1 MKNYLNDFRH
11 IEIQTK
17 KLLSSNFLGN
27 FKSAFRGNGL
37 VFSEFKTREEGE
49 DTSNID
55 WLVSRRE
62 GKYLV
67 RKMEEERQL
76 SILFLFDFS
85 ETMNFSF
92 GKSKIDTMW
101 NIFFMIA
108 LSAIEDGD
116 KVGALFFGKNT
127 LHFSPFS
134 NKKLGIFNIY
144 KFGTEYNNS
153 SSKNEKKS
161 FDDVSKYIKTM
172 NLKKKLI
179 FVMTDN
185 IDCDEK
191 VLREMSFG
199 NDIVFINIFHH
210 IENTLD
216 FDKDMIINLGN
227 TKEGLFVDTFDKEKK
242 DLYKALRKKKIEDF
256 EKKIKKS
263 GGDYIFID
271 DSKNIFKEFFIFM
284 KKRGA

>member
-17 KLLSSNFLGN
+17 KLLSSNFLWN

-37 VFSEFKTREEGE
+37 VFSEFKTREEWE

-76 SILFLFDFS
+76 SILFLLDFS

-92 GKSKIDTMW
+92 WKSKIDTMW

-116 KVGALFFGKNT
+116 KVWALFFWKNT

-134 NKKLGIFNIY
+134 NKKLWIFNIY
-144 KFGTEYNNS
+144 KFWTEYNNS

-179 FVMTDN
+179 FVMSDN

-191 VLREMSFG
+191 VLRELSFW

-216 FDKDMIINLGN
+216 FDKDMIINLWN
-227 TKEGLFVDTFDKEKK
+227 TKEWLFIDTFDKEKK
-242 DLYKALRKKKIEDF
+242 YLYKALRKKKIEDF
-256 EKKIKKS
+256 EKKIKKN